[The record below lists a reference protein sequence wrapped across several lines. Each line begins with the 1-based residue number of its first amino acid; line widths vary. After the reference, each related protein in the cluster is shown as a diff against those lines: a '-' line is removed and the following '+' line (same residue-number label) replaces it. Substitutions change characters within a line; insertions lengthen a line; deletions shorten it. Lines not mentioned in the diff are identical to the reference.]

1 MPNNKYVY
9 THIFLIIFF
18 FIGSCDGPSQFIPSK
33 STESLHYDVIHIDK
47 EKKKTNYK
55 QSYKIV
61 SNDKKNLKLLR
72 NDGKLISYSIDE
84 NEVKLNEVDYIFEGF
99 INLPKDKL
107 NYENNNVILR
117 FPLKEGLSWETND
130 LTTLIMKMGYDR
142 IFQTLLPIEIENKV
156 MSLKDNIKIN
166 GALVKNCVKVV
177 GIGKT
182 SYNPGP
188 PLDNINITVKINR
201 WYYPGLGL
209 IKMTREE
216 SSDSETMGSV
226 FYEKTINF

>member
-1 MPNNKYVY
+1 
-9 THIFLIIFF
+9 
-18 FIGSCDGPSQFIPSK
+18 
-33 STESLHYDVIHIDK
+33 
-47 EKKKTNYK
+47 
-55 QSYKIV
+55 
-61 SNDKKNLKLLR
+61 
-72 NDGKLISYSIDE
+72 
-84 NEVKLNEVDYIFEGF
+84 
-99 INLPKDKL
+99 
-107 NYENNNVILR
+107 
-117 FPLKEGLSWETND
+117 
-130 LTTLIMKMGYDR
+130 
-142 IFQTLLPIEIENKV
+142 

-226 FYEKTINF
+226 FYEKTINFWWLIKLLTLCAQIMQKHTWLILFLA